1 MAEQLNFYDIVK
13 TCKGGLSLKMPSYD
27 MTTPERLVI
36 IPYNVKKVRIPRTF
50 ALGIFTNGT
59 LERMYKQGKFKIE
72 PVKQFEAEVA
82 EIFFPIEDKV
92 EPVSEEAIVTMLKQG
107 NRKAVKEL
115 IQGND
120 VNRDNV
126 IILAREHI
134 QELPLSMIDDLNKIL
149 GVELQVENAQVE

>member
-1 MAEQLNFYDIVK
+1 MAEQMNFYDIVK
-13 TCKGGLSLKMPSYD
+13 NCKGGLSLIMPSYD

-36 IPYNVKKVRIPRTF
+36 IPHNIKKVRVPRTF
-50 ALGIFTNGT
+50 ALGIFTEPT

-72 PVKQFEAEVA
+72 PAKQFEAEVA

-92 EPVSEEAIVTMLKQG
+92 VAASEEEITLALRQG
-107 NRKAVKEL
+107 NRKAIREL

-126 IILAREHI
+126 IILAREHVN
-134 QELPLSMIDDLNKIL
+134 ELPLSMVDDLNKIL
-149 GVELQVENAQVE
+149 GVELQVEDASVE

>member
-13 TCKGGLSLKMPSYD
+13 NCKGGLSLRMPSYD
-27 MTTPERLVI
+27 MTTPERLVL
-36 IPYNVKKVRIPRTF
+36 IPHNIKKVRIPRTF
-50 ALGIFTNGT
+50 ALGIFTEPT
-59 LERMYKQGKFKIE
+59 LERMYRQGMFKIE

-82 EIFFPIEDKV
+82 EIFFPVEDKA
-92 EPVSEEAIVTMLKQG
+92 VSVPEEEIVLMLRQG
-107 NRKAVKEL
+107 NRKAIREL
-115 IQGND
+115 VQGND

-149 GVELQVENAQVE
+149 CVELQVEDASVE